1 MADRRFVGYV
11 LIILVIT
18 TVISALIFRGGA
30 EEEVRILSSRVPDDV
45 PGGRP
50 GSPSYSLDIL
60 AARDLPD
67 LVVRFHFLVNLTGMP
82 LSRPWNETDDRS
94 FQGLVDNVPRIKELM
109 ENIDALEDGFGLGS
123 LHEIHELEMPD
134 RTLHV
139 IDFSGMMAA
148 LAGDAQ
154 LRTLYTLYAFS
165 VSSEDVV
172 SVLGGYRDFFVH
184 RGDFATTGYSVIS
197 EVRYR
202 DPSGQVCFRSDE
214 APPSDEECGKLLDA
228 PVGVLHFADL
238 SADESVH
245 IEVTLNTIRM
255 FGHSG
260 IIQVVATQTG
270 YGPGPTLAKWI
281 GAKGT

>member
-1 MADRRFVGYV
+1 MDRRFVGYV

-30 EEEVRILSSRVPDDV
+30 EEEVRILSSRTPDDV

-67 LVVRFHFLVNLTGMP
+67 LIIRFHFLVNLTGMP
-82 LSRPWNETDDRS
+82 LSSPWNETDDRS
-94 FQGLVDNVPRIKELM
+94 FQGLVDNVPLIQELI
-109 ENIDALEDGFGLGS
+109 ENLDAIQDSYGLGS
-123 LHEIHELEMPD
+123 LYEIYELEMPD
-134 RTLHV
+134 RILHV

-165 VSSEDVV
+165 ISSEDVV
-172 SVLGGYRDFFVH
+172 SVLGGYRDFFVY
-184 RGDFATTGYSVIS
+184 RGDFATTGYNVIS
-197 EVRYR
+197 EIHYR
-202 DPSGQVCFRSDE
+202 DPSEFVCFRSDE
-214 APPSDEECGKLLDA
+214 APPSDEECGKLPDA
-228 PVGVLHFADL
+228 PVGVLRFADL

-245 IEVTLNTIRM
+245 IEVTLNTLQM

-260 IIQVVATQTG
+260 IIQIVTTGTG
-270 YGPGPTLAKWI
+270 YGPGPTLARWI

>member
-1 MADRRFVGYV
+1 MVDRRFVGYV

-18 TVISALIFRGGA
+18 SIISALIFRGGG
-30 EEEVRILSSRVPDDV
+30 EEEVRFLSSRIPDDV

-60 AARDLPD
+60 VARDLPD
-67 LVVRFHFLVNLTGMP
+67 LIVRLQFLVNLTGMP
-82 LSRPWNETDDRS
+82 LARPWNETDDRS
-94 FQGLVDNVPRIKELM
+94 FEGLVNNVPRIRELM
-109 ENIDALEDGFGLGS
+109 ERIDALEDGFGLGS
-123 LHEIHELEMPD
+123 LYEVYELDMPD
-134 RTLHV
+134 RKLHV
-139 IDFSGMMAA
+139 IDFSAMMAG
-148 LAGDAQ
+148 LAGEGQ
-154 LRTLYTLYAFS
+154 LRSIYTLYAFS

-172 SVLGGYRDFFVH
+172 SVLGGYRDFFVQ

-202 DPSGQVCFRSDE
+202 EPSGVACFRSEE

-228 PVGVLHFADL
+228 PVGLLRFTDL

-260 IIQVVATQTG
+260 IIQIVTTETG
-270 YGPGPTLAKWI
+270 YGPGPSLAKRI
-281 GAKGT
+281 GPKGT